1 LQLPFA
7 QVREAA
13 SAAAAAAVGSS
24 VYSHNLRIVHCGP
37 IVRRSWWEHLV
48 HFVDNRGYGNATHET
63 AAVIT
68 GLLLSGIRLVEPSDG
83 GVNVLRSFFSR
94 SDATLTKVSRVKC
107 NFGREEDATRLITAF
122 QMNKTVTDLSIRRI
136 DNLKG
141 GRAWKYSCCHIA
153 KYATV
158 ATA

>member
-94 SDATLTKVSRVKC
+94 SDA
-107 NFGREEDATRLITAF
+107 RLITAF